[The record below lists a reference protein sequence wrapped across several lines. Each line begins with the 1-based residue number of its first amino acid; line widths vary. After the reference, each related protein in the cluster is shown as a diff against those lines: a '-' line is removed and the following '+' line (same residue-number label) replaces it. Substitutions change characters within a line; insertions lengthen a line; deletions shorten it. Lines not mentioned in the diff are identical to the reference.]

1 MTFHPAAACALALGL
16 LGSTLAHAQAPTQ
29 GPGKEIEQACADD
42 VIKLCPKVQP
52 GQGRVA
58 ECLKAHKQ
66 QVSIGCKLTLY
77 KAKQSAAG
85 GAPR

>member
-16 LGSTLAHAQAPTQ
+16 LGSTVAYAQDPAAQ
-29 GPGKEIEQACADD
+29 QIEKACADD
-42 VIKLCPKVQP
+42 VVKLCPNVQP

-58 ECLKAHKQ
+58 ECLKAHKA
-66 QVSIGCKLTLY
+66 QVSLGCKITLY

-85 GAPR
+85 GAPH